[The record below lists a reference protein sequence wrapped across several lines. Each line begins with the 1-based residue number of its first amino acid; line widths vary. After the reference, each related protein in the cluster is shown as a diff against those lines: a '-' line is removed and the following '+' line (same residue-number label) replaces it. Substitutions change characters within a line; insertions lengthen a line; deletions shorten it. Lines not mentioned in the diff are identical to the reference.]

1 MNLRDYIK
9 SLGPE
14 LREDY
19 AHRSGTTVA
28 YLFQLSGGHSK
39 PSGQLARRLAE
50 ESGFAVLPQELRPDI
65 FGNLPDSSPAASACM
80 G

>member
-1 MNLRDYIK
+1 MKLRDYIK
-9 SLGPE
+9 KLTPE
-14 LREDY
+14 QRDDY
-19 AHRSGTTVA
+19 AKRCGTTDA
-28 YLFQLSGGHSK
+28 YLFQLAGDHRQ

-65 FGNLPDSSPAASACM
+65 FGNLPDSSPAANACM